1 MISTILLLVLA
12 LSSWAQDVVK
22 LLESAYA
29 DSAAVYRQSVY
40 VPQKWEKRR
49 VVLLIERP
57 LGATCVRVNGLEAG
71 GDSAIAVPHE
81 LDVTRFITAGQRN
94 TFEISIDGH
103 DSRGILGS
111 VELRSQPRR
120 LYINK
125 VYLHPKPYASSLGIE
140 LEFRGQSPDF
150 SFYGTQLMVQHEDK
164 DSANIYVANEDIWGN
179 HMEYEM
185 QIPDED
191 RFWDEFHPNVYRA
204 AISAADDYQELTF
217 GMREAGVKDGQLFL
231 NRRPIYLRGALMD
244 ADFAEWNHRM
254 PTDIGTWERMFR
266 RLKSMGIN
274 YVKFDGY
281 CPVDAAFSAADK
293 VGIYLHP
300 AAASKEELRRITDF
314 YGRHPSLVLVS
325 LGDADYVW
333 NDGYATHVELN
344 APIISGSNLL
354 QFKQGIEQ
362 LLLDGDSGWHFLL
375 RGVLDKSLAEEE
387 FSQFCRPIIPLVRLE
402 KPQYSLSDTLRVP
415 VLVYNAMYGHLCSVR
430 TSYFMHTDSGK
441 VVAGGLVHFGDIPLA
456 PLTRVGEIVFPLDTL
471 KSSCRLTLTVAVGS
485 TAVKNSWEI
494 EVRD

>member
-1 MISTILLLVLA
+1 MISTILLLSIAVVA
-12 LSSWAQDVVK
+12 GAQDVIK
-22 LLESAYA
+22 LLQPVYA
-29 DSAAVYRQSVY
+29 DSASTYRQSVY
-40 VPQKWEKRR
+40 IPQKWEKCRI
-49 VVLLIERP
+49 LLSIERP
-57 LGATCVRVNGLEAG
+57 LGATSVRVNGLEAG
-71 GDSAIAVPHE
+71 GDSAIAVPHAI
-81 LDVTRFITAGQRN
+81 DVTRFITAGQRN
-94 TFEISIDGH
+94 SIDIAVAGH
-103 DSRGILGS
+103 DSRGILGT

-125 VYLHPKPYASSLGIE
+125 VRVHPTPYIRLLG
-140 LEFRGQSPDF
+140 LDVDVRGQSPNF
-150 SFYGTQLMVQHEDK
+150 GFYDIQVMVQHEDK
-164 DSANIYVANEDIWGN
+164 DSANIYVANEDIWDS
-179 HMEYEM
+179 HMELELM
-185 QIPDED
+185 IPDED
-191 RFWDEFHPNVYRA
+191 RFWDEFHPNRFRLAV
-204 AISAADDYQELTF
+204 SAADDYMETVF
-217 GMREAGVKDGQLFL
+217 EAGVKDGQLFL
-231 NRRPIYLRGALMD
+231 NRRPVYLRGALMD

-325 LGDADYVW
+325 LGYADYVW

-441 VVAGGLVHFGDIPLA
+441 VVAGGLVHSGDIPLA